1 MNENSSRPP
10 GGSVVTTPELIISP
24 DVSDNLRR
32 LLLASESRVLRNP
45 KAHRGR
51 GAWWGLLAPAQT
63 DTAMAAA
70 GWTGLWLLPLPVAF
84 DPYLWGS
91 LIVGAVGVVGWSV
104 GSVVQRKRIHVRCD
118 RLQAVREQYML
129 WEVLTE
135 ECRALLSRAS
145 TAASAVLKSAV
156 SQQGLIDRQRNEVS
170 LPLQEWEIAEAL
182 REYSRLV
189 RRSPKAAEGEKA
201 VALLEVRRQALCLS
215 LAGVEGRVA
224 ALEAYAS
231 QVAEADRQL
240 KELKQIQQLTDGS
253 GDVLDL
259 LARTA
264 RDGLA
269 VAEIEGLIAEAEAV
283 AASFSAALESAKQ
296 AAVIALPT
304 TTLKTA

>member
-1 MNENSSRPP
+1 MNENTSRPL

-24 DVSDNLRR
+24 DVPDDMRR
-32 LLLASESRVLRNP
+32 LLLASEARVLRNP

-51 GAWWGLLAPAQT
+51 SAWWGLLAPART
-63 DTAMAAA
+63 DSAMAASL
-70 GWTGLWLLPLPVAF
+70 WTGLWLTPKPAAF
-84 DPYLWGS
+84 EPYLWGS
-91 LIVGAVGVVGWSV
+91 LIIGATAVVGWAV
-104 GSVVQRKRIHVRCD
+104 GSVVHRKSRHARHD
-118 RLQAVREQYML
+118 RLHAIRDQYML
-129 WEVLTE
+129 WEALTV

-145 TAASAVLKSAV
+145 TAASDVLKSAV

-170 LPLQEWEIAEAL
+170 LPLQEWEVAESL
-182 REYSRLV
+182 REYSRLM
-189 RRSPKAAEGEKA
+189 RRSSKDAQGEKA
-201 VALLEVRRQALCLS
+201 VDLLEARRRALDLS
-215 LAGVEGRVA
+215 LASLEGRVA

-231 QVAEADRQL
+231 QVAEADRRL

-269 VAEIEGLIAEAEAV
+269 VAEIEGLIGEAAAV
-283 AASFSAALESAKQ
+283 AASFGAALESAKQ

-304 TTLKTA
+304 VALKTA

>member
-1 MNENSSRPP
+1 MNENTSRPP
-10 GGSVVTTPELIISP
+10 GASIVTTPELIISP
-24 DVSDNLRR
+24 DVPDDMRR
-32 LLLASESRVLRNP
+32 LLLASEPRVLRNP

-51 GAWWGLLAPAQT
+51 SAWWGLLAPART

-70 GWTGLWLLPLPVAF
+70 GWTGLWLTTPPAF
-84 DPYLWGS
+84 EPFLRGS
-91 LIVGAVGVVGWSV
+91 LIIGAVVVVGWAAS
-104 GSVVQRKRIHVRCD
+104 SVVQRRHNHARRD
-118 RLQAVREQYML
+118 RMHAIRDQYML
-129 WEVLTE
+129 WEGLTE

-170 LPLQEWEIAEAL
+170 LPLQEWEIAESL

-189 RRSPKAAEGEKA
+189 RRAPKDADGEKVVTVLEA
-201 VALLEVRRQALCLS
+201 RRRALDLS
-215 LAGVEGRVA
+215 LAGIEGRVI

-231 QVAEADRQL
+231 QVAEADLQL
-240 KELKQIQQLTDGS
+240 KELKQIQRLTDGS

-269 VAEIEGLIAEAEAV
+269 IAEIEGLIGEAAAV

-304 TTLKTA
+304 TALKTA